1 MNSTAFEFKDRE
13 MLKSVTRENLVL
25 KHEIEAA
32 KKFLFT
38 MDEQ

>member
-13 MLKSVTRENLVL
+13 LLKSVTRENLVL

-38 MDEQ
+38 LDEQ